1 MTTGTQSDT
10 GTRHVPSSDT
20 GSTAQDKAREAA
32 VAAKDRASDMWS
44 GTKEQARSKLNEQKD
59 VAADRIGSVA
69 ESLRESSRRSGDE
82 SDPIA
87 RFAGTAA
94 DSLERLSSGL
104 RNKDVS
110 DMLRDV
116 DSFARNQPVAFF
128 GLALV
133 AGFIAVRAMRDIG
146 DIQR

>member
-10 GTRHVPSSDT
+10 GARHGPSADT

-32 VAAKDRASDMWS
+32 IAAKDRAGEMWS

-59 VAADRIGSVA
+59 MAADRIGGVA
-69 ESLRESSRRSGDE
+69 ESLRESSRKPGGE
-82 SDPIA
+82 GDPIA
-87 RFAGTAA
+87 RVAGTAA
-94 DSLERLSSGL
+94 DSLERLSSSL

-110 DMLRDV
+110 DMLRDI

-128 GLALV
+128 GLALA

-146 DIQR
+146 DINR